1 MCCVY
6 VYKPLEFYSFSFS
19 IVTEL
24 FLAQLAAAHS
34 HSPLTREH
42 ESFHSLKNN
51 VEVPTCVKC
60 RPNFTFCCVFRELML
75 ATNYHCC

>member
-1 MCCVY
+1 MTALFPAMCCVY

-19 IVTEL
+19 IVIEL

-51 VEVPTCVKC
+51 VEVPNLHVLNVA
-60 RPNFTFCCVFRELML
+60 RISRFAVFSVS
-75 ATNYHCC
+75 